1 MFDRRADGGDHTRRD
16 WGRSETM
23 IQAAD
28 LEAFRESA
36 RRASTLLKSM
46 GNAHRLMILCQLVE
60 GEKCVSEL
68 ERLVGL
74 SQSALSQHLA
84 RLRRDNLVTTRRSAQ
99 TIFYSLV
106 GLEARSVIA
115 TLYDLYCA
123 NPKPATYSLPI
134 EDRAEA
140 G

>member
-1 MFDRRADGGDHTRRD
+1 MT
-16 WGRSETM
+16 

-28 LEAFRESA
+28 LEAFRDSA

-106 GLEARSVIA
+106 GPEARSVIA
-115 TLYDLYCA
+115 TLYDLYCT
-123 NPKPATYSLPI
+123 NSKPAAYALAL